1 MNHARTRVRRLPERQ
16 VTDRATLN
24 DLLDATVYCH
34 VGVALDDGVHVL
46 PMAHARDGDTLL
58 VHGSTGSRLMRALA
72 EGAGACVTVTEVT
85 GIVVA
90 RSAFDSSMHYRSAV
104 IYGTF
109 HPIVEQGSA
118 ELGQGSPGAVAAL
131 DRLTETLIP
140 GRSAEI
146 RPPTAR
152 ELAATMILAMPLT
165 EWALKVGAKH
175 PDDPAEERGQQVWA
189 GWVPLTSRA
198 GTPVPADEESAGLP
212 VPASVQA
219 LVERVNARP

>member
-1 MNHARTRVRRLPERQ
+1 MSHVRTRVRRLPERQ
-16 VTDRATLN
+16 VTDRVTLD
-24 DLLDATVYCH
+24 DLLDSTVFCH
-34 VGVALDDGVHVL
+34 VGVALADGVHVL
-46 PMAHARDGDTLL
+46 PMAHARDGDSLL
-58 VHGSTGSRLMRALA
+58 IHGSTGSRLMRALA

-109 HPIVEQGSA
+109 RPIADQGAAGVS
-118 ELGQGSPGAVAAL
+118 AAL
-131 DRLTETLIP
+131 HRLTETLIP

-146 RPPTAR
+146 RPPTER
-152 ELAATMILAMPLT
+152 ELAATMILGMPLT

-175 PDDPAEERGQQVWA
+175 PDDPEEERGHGVWA

-198 GTPVPADEESAGLP
+198 GAPVAADEESSRLP
-212 VPASVQA
+212 VPASVRA
-219 LVERVNARP
+219 LVRRVNSRP